1 MKSIKEITEEYEVT
15 RATLHNWK
23 NTKPKL
29 YQLLRSNSNDDQL
42 RELSIVLAHY
52 EKEVIPRFTCKEVE
66 EIIKADLAL
75 HSAKETLE
83 IAYLFL
89 HAVHSQLPSAMEKFM
104 PIYTKLSSLNPV
116 EKYLFKT
123 ALKSV
128 EAKQGKEPLDVLINH
143 YFKAFIIHTE

>member
-1 MKSIKEITEEYEVT
+1 MKSIKEIIEEYEVT

-29 YQLLRSNSNDDQL
+29 YQFLRNANSNDDQL

-52 EKEVIPRFTCKEVE
+52 EKEVVPRFTCKEVTE
-66 EIIKADLAL
+66 VIKADLAL

-128 EAKQGKEPLDVLINH
+128 EAKQGKEPLDALVRH
-143 YFKAFIIHTE
+143 YFKIFIVKE